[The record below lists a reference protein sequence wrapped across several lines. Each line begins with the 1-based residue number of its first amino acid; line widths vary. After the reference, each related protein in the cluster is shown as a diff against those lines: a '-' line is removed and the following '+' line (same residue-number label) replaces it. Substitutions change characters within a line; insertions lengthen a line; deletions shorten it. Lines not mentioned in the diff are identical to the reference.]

1 MSCKHKN
8 KEPDSLPVT
17 ESWGERPRLYCKY
30 NTIRS
35 NTGWIMN
42 VYVEAICINRANTM
56 QIALSSYCKTESEKN
71 SATVDDRK
79 NYQTMFYNLDSSVSF
94 SVSEESLQTP

>member
-1 MSCKHKN
+1 
-8 KEPDSLPVT
+8 
-17 ESWGERPRLYCKY
+17 
-30 NTIRS
+30 
-35 NTGWIMN
+35 
-42 VYVEAICINRANTM
+42 M

-94 SVSEESLQTP
+94 SVSGESLQTP